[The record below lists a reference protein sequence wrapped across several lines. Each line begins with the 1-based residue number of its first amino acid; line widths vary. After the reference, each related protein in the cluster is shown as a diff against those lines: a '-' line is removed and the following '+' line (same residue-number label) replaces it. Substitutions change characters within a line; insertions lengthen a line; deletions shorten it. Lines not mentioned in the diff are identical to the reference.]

1 MSHMFFS
8 AFGASKHEN
17 GASVLPL
24 PLNLIALI
32 ISYVCIQQDQ
42 AQMRNANHFHSSIVL
57 QTSPALV
64 AHVAFS
70 TTSAFLNST
79 PTSPYVLMTTY
90 AIRAGMADQMAAA
103 WQALSP
109 WD

>member
-1 MSHMFFS
+1 M
-8 AFGASKHEN
+8 
-17 GASVLPL
+17 
-24 PLNLIALI
+24 
-32 ISYVCIQQDQ
+32 Q
-42 AQMRNANHFHSSIVL
+42 NANHIHSSIVL

-70 TTSAFLNST
+70 ITSAFLNST
-79 PTSPYVLMTTY
+79 PTSPYAHMTTY

-103 WQALSP
+103 WQALFQ